1 MRISRRER
9 QVLTD
14 MSYGYTI
21 KEIADRLCLSPHTII
36 SHRKNLYEKLDAKNA
51 PSLIRLGFQLGILNV
66 VTECHKPQAYNNGL
80 LSTPPDD
87 LTCHL

>member
-1 MRISRRER
+1 MKISNREQ

-21 KEIADRLCLSPHTII
+21 KEIAHRLCLSPHTII

-51 PSLIRLGFQLGILNV
+51 PSLIRLGFQKGM
-66 VTECHKPQAYNNGL
+66 
-80 LSTPPDD
+80 LS
-87 LTCHL
+87 L